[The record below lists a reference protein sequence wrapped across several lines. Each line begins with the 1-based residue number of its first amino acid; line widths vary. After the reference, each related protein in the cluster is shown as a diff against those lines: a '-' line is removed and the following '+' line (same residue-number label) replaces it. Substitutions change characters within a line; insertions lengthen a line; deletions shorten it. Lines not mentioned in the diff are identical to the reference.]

1 MAAQRSPKACAFTA
15 WVAIRAD
22 SKLLKLKQKM
32 APSASLLMRKP
43 FPIVADLE
51 PLLEGYTKL
60 MKLAGHADRVIPGH
74 DPLVT
79 QKFPTVGTAGFVWR
93 LDKGP
98 LITT

>member
-1 MAAQRSPKACAFTA
+1 
-15 WVAIRAD
+15 
-22 SKLLKLKQKM
+22 
-32 APSASLLMRKP
+32 
-43 FPIVADLE
+43 
-51 PLLEGYTKL
+51 